1 MSYHSKCYES
11 ILNIRNHGY
20 YVKGH
25 FGFIGLKT
33 VLEVNILK
41 IMKKSLTLY
50 VYVVIA
56 LALVFSVAANVSQ
69 VVFAAEAES
78 SVSSS
83 LDGGGS
89 DSSELAVGKYASVE
103 VSATDDFGNSV
114 VDITSADAKNYSG
127 IVTLNIS
134 LNEML
139 KAVKKPTQEY
149 GDIRFTY
156 FLSLPE
162 PLEWKS
168 DSTLEN
174 NSSLV
179 AAADVKIAD
188 NQKNKIVLS
197 LDLKK
202 DMWEKLYESSE
213 DEKLLLTSRY
223 TFTKNDADKLVN
235 HYISG
240 NGDLSIERL
249 SSFTP
254 EEYVTDEVNLPLF
267 GGSPII
273 ERQFDNTKEGYDK
286 LVYGDALAKTGKD
299 IQTNTPFTFSNTAK
313 NIVYEE
319 FDSPLLSKNGVQ
331 MNTTV
336 STQPFKDS
344 LDGIERWLKSKI
356 NDLERVHIGAD
367 FNVELKVSFKFP
379 KEMSLASKKELP
391 ENPSLHYPSKI
402 GGVTRYP
409 TKLVGSSKGFYLKE
423 TYEKDDI
430 MTATIRLDDWWRGSN
445 QLLKPSSYP
454 YSEVRKRIKAAAD
467 EINIAF
473 TPVYFNASAEP
484 GKRYEIV
491 ENIQAKFSG
500 RIAYAWDPL
509 NTYHLLSDD
518 ASIPFNVAFNQSE
531 DNSFAEAPY
540 SVSFAF
546 QSGTPGKEL
555 PYWLPKRYALKDIH
569 VYKGETYTLND
580 SDLRLKETD
589 REFHPYDELDDD
601 GTKITGTWVFDAS
614 SGWKVNGEGEPI
626 THIDNVSKNIN
637 LVGTWIFTPAEKSS
651 DDPIVPSDSDT
662 SASTPKPSNP
672 HPADSDTSASTPKP
686 SNPQPNLAAPLP
698 ESEVKPQ
705 LQALRGNMEKLPQT
719 GKSDM
724 LVFFFGASVLSVVGI
739 ALLRKNRAAQK
750 KIRAEI
756 GW

>member
-1 MSYHSKCYES
+1 M
-11 ILNIRNHGY
+11 
-20 YVKGH
+20 
-25 FGFIGLKT
+25 
-33 VLEVNILK
+33 
-41 IMKKSLTLY
+41 
-50 VYVVIA
+50 
-56 LALVFSVAANVSQ
+56 
-69 VVFAAEAES
+69 
-78 SVSSS
+78 
-83 LDGGGS
+83 GGGS

-114 VDITSADAKNYSG
+114 ADITSADVKNYSG

-197 LDLKK
+197 LDLKN
-202 DMWEKLYESSE
+202 DMWEKLYESSG

-235 HYISG
+235 HYVSG
-240 NGDLSIERL
+240 NGHLRIERL
-249 SSFTP
+249 ASLTP

-356 NDLERVHIGAD
+356 NDLERVHIAD
-367 FNVELKVSFKFP
+367 LNVELKVSFKLP

-454 YSEVRKRIKAAAD
+454 YSEVRERIKAVAD

-473 TPVYFNASAEP
+473 IPVYFNASAEP
-484 GKRYEIV
+484 GKRYEII

-500 RIAYAWDPL
+500 KIAYIRQPL
-509 NTYHLLSDD
+509 RSFKPFSDT
-518 ASIPFNVAFNQSE
+518 SIPFNVAFNQSE

-601 GTKITGTWVFDAS
+601 GMKITGTWVFDAS
-614 SGWKVNGEGEPI
+614 SGWKINGEGEPI

-672 HPADSDTSASTPKP
+672 RPTDSDISASTPKP
-686 SNPQPNLAAPLP
+686 TPKPRANPNLTVPLP
-698 ESEVKPQ
+698 EPEVTPQ
-705 LQALRGNMEKLPQT
+705 PQALRGNIEKLPQT
-719 GKSDM
+719 GKSNM
-724 LVFFFGASVLSVVGI
+724 FVFFFGASVLSLAGG
-739 ALLRKNRAAQK
+739 AFLRKERAAQK
-750 KIRAEI
+750 KTSVEIRC
-756 GW
+756 

>member
-1 MSYHSKCYES
+1 
-11 ILNIRNHGY
+11 
-20 YVKGH
+20 
-25 FGFIGLKT
+25 
-33 VLEVNILK
+33 
-41 IMKKSLTLY
+41 MKKSLAPY
-50 VYVVIA
+50 VYTLIA
-56 LALVFSVAANVSQ
+56 IALVFSGAANVSQ
-69 VVFAAEAES
+69 VVFATEAEEES

-83 LDGGGS
+83 LDGGS
-89 DSSELAVGKYASVE
+89 ASSELAVGRYASVE

-114 VDITSADAKNYSG
+114 ADIDSADAKNYSG

-139 KAVKKPTQEY
+139 KVVEKPAQEY
-149 GDIRFTY
+149 GDIRFAY

-168 DSTLEN
+168 DSAIEN

-188 NQKNKIVLS
+188 NQKNKIILS

-202 DMWEKLYESSE
+202 DMWEKLYESSG

-235 HYISG
+235 NYISG
-240 NGDLSIERL
+240 NGELNIYHSGRL
-249 SSFTP
+249 SSFTQ
-254 EEYVTDEVNLPLF
+254 EEYITDEVNLPLF

-273 ERQFDNTKEGYDK
+273 EQQLDNTKAGYDK
-286 LVYGDALAKTGKD
+286 LLYGNYLAKTGKD
-299 IQTNTPFTFSNTAK
+299 IQTNTPFAFSNTAK
-313 NIVYEE
+313 GIVYEE
-319 FDSPLLSKNGVQ
+319 FDSPLLRKNGVQ

-344 LDGIERWLKSKI
+344 LESVEHWLKSKI
-356 NDLERVHIGAD
+356 NDLERVHITD
-367 FNVELKVSFKFP
+367 LDVELKVSFKLP
-379 KEMSLASKKELP
+379 KEMSLSSKKELP
-391 ENPSLHYPSKI
+391 ENPSLHYPLKN
-402 GGVTRYP
+402 GGVSRYP
-409 TKLVGSSKGFYLKE
+409 TKLAGSSEGFYLKE

-430 MTATIRLDDWWRGSN
+430 MTATIRLKDWYRGGN

-454 YSEVRKRIKAAAD
+454 YFEVKKRIKAVAD

-473 TPVYFNASAEP
+473 IPVYFNANAEP
-484 GKRYEIV
+484 GKRYEVI

-500 RIAYAWDPL
+500 KIAYIRQPL
-509 NTYHLLSDD
+509 RSFKPFSDT
-518 ASIPFNVAFNQSE
+518 SIPFNVAFNQSE

-569 VYKGETYTLND
+569 VYKGENYTLND
-580 SDLRLKETD
+580 SDLRLKATD
-589 REFHPYDELDDD
+589 SEFQPYEELDDD
-601 GTKITGTWVFDAS
+601 GTKVTGTWVFDAS
-614 SGWKVNGEGEPI
+614 SGWKIDGEGEPI

-651 DDPIVPSDSDT
+651 DDPIVPSDSDM
-662 SASTPKPSNP
+662 SASTPKPMS
-672 HPADSDTSASTPKP
+672 KP
-686 SNPQPNLAAPLP
+686 SNPNLNLAAPLP
-698 ESEVKPQ
+698 EPEMTSQ
-705 LQALRGNMEKLPQT
+705 LQILRGNIEKLPQT

-724 LVFFFGASVLSVVGI
+724 LVFFFGASVLSIAGI
-739 ALLRKNRAAQK
+739 AFLRKERAAQK
-750 KIRAEI
+750 KTRAEK
-756 GW
+756 